1 MVRPSTHL
9 GVLWGVIKFRCHGDR
24 SLAIKHNVYDTAVT
38 PKYIVPSA
46 IALKLPTFANGRV
59 LETPIHLDVR
69 TTACGASKTRS
80 TLLAALIRV

>member
-1 MVRPSTHL
+1 M
-9 GVLWGVIKFRCHGDR
+9 GVIKFRCHGDR

-59 LETPIHLDVR
+59 RKTPARYLDVR